1 MSDFTPNKLGF
12 DVGGFMR
19 EFHACL
25 TIALDR
31 LSREVQ
37 WLMMREIQ
45 TNGNGSKEMRD
56 IAARNV
62 KEISRT
68 VTDQEVELV
77 VGIDEGSLG
86 SFADRNFVA
95 TMVVL
100 HGNVANAPLMTKP
113 GKMTWTKH
121 VRSYRLS
128 PPTNEDGT
136 PRNPKMMPLS
146 FMQYEKV
153 NGFGAARHMLDNIL
167 DHQLEHVLKQFDQT
181 LEDLMDS
188 IDYSQFI
195 TGG

>member
-12 DVGGFMR
+12 DVAGYMK
-19 EFHACL
+19 EFHDCL
-25 TIALDR
+25 RIALDR

-56 IAARNV
+56 IAVRNI

-68 VTDQEVELV
+68 VTDESVELV
-77 VGIDEGSLG
+77 VGIDESGLG
-86 SFADRNFVA
+86 DFSDRNFVA

-100 HGNVANAPLMTKP
+100 HGNVTSGPLMTKP
-113 GKMTWTKH
+113 GQMTWTKH
-121 VRSYRLS
+121 VRQYRLS

-136 PRNPKMMPLS
+136 PRKPKMMPDS
-146 FMQYEKV
+146 FMQFEKV
-153 NGFGAARHMLDNIL
+153 SGFGASRNMLKNIFENQI
-167 DHQLEHVLKQFDQT
+167 DHVLSQFNQSLD
-181 LEDLMDS
+181 DLMNS